1 MSNTKVCP
9 KCGLEDR
16 EDIVNACVKN
26 DNKRCGNLIT
36 KNYTDNMQTKT
47 GIIQVKRL
55 EENEDG
61 SANMEIVTDV
71 EATRYLV
78 EIGLTRLLELAIDKE
93 KDEYKIEDENER
105 TSAELTEEIRSDQG

>member
-1 MSNTKVCP
+1 VSNTKVCP

-36 KNYTDNMQTKT
+36 KKYTDNMQ
-47 GIIQVKRL
+47 
-55 EENEDG
+55 
-61 SANMEIVTDV
+61 
-71 EATRYLV
+71 
-78 EIGLTRLLELAIDKE
+78 
-93 KDEYKIEDENER
+93 DEYKIEDENER